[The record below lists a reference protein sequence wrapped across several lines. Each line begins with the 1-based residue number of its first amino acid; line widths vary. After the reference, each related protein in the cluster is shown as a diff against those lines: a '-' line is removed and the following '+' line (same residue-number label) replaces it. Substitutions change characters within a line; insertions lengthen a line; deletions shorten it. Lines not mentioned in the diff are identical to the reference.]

1 MMNKDLRVLQV
12 LPDLNSG
19 GVERGTIDVA
29 NYLAKKGYSNFICSN
44 GGVLTKELS
53 SKKIK
58 HITLPVH
65 SKNIFN
71 MIINIYRLHKIIKEN
86 KIDIVHVRSR
96 APAWSTFFACKT
108 SGAHLVTTFHA
119 AYSLTYPLKK
129 FYNSIMLKGERV
141 IAISKFIKKHIEN
154 RYHFKSEHLITIERG
169 IDLNFYNPE
178 GVDEERVEKARAKF
192 CTDFPKDVK
201 VILVPARFTKIKGHA
216 YLLNA
221 LKYLKG
227 KNIRCIVVG
236 KLNEKQ
242 YDYFLE
248 LEKFCEE
255 HKLSQTV
262 KMYTDAYPDMAAL
275 YSIADVVVCPS
286 LEPEGFGRIIV
297 EAQAM
302 KKIIIATNIGAP
314 SYIIKDGV
322 DGFLSPVNDAA
333 TLSEVIEKVLSLSKA
348 EYEKIANAGRKKVE
362 KHFTLESMCEKTLS
376 VYKSL
381 VEE

>member
-1 MMNKDLRVLQV
+1 MDKVV
-12 LPDLNSG
+12 PDLNSG
-19 GVERGTIDVA
+19 GVERGTVDVA
-29 NYLAKKGYSNFICSN
+29 NYLAKKGYTNFVCSN
-44 GGVLTKELS
+44 GGALTKELS

-65 SKNIFN
+65 SKNILT
-71 MIINIYRLHKIIKEN
+71 MITNIYRLHKVIKEN
-86 KIDIVHVRSR
+86 TIDIVHVRSR

-129 FYNSIMLKGERV
+129 FYNSIMLKGDKV

-154 RYHFKSEHLITIERG
+154 RYHFKSDHLVTIERG
-169 IDLNFYNPE
+169 IDLSFYDLKA
-178 GVDEERVEKARAKF
+178 VDEERVEKAKTKF
-192 CTDFPKDVK
+192 CTDFPKDTK
-201 VILVPARFTKIKGHA
+201 IILVPARFTKIKGHG
-216 YLLNA
+216 YLLHA

-227 KNIRCIVVG
+227 QNIRCIIVG

-255 HKLSQTV
+255 HQLSQTV

-275 YSIADVVVCPS
+275 YSIADVVICPS

-314 SYIIKDGV
+314 SYIIKDGS

-333 TLSEVIEKVLSLSKA
+333 TFSEIIYKALSLSPA
-348 EYEKIANAGRKKVE
+348 DYAKIANAGRKKVE
-362 KHFTLESMCEKTLS
+362 KYFTLETMCEKTLS

-381 VEE
+381 VEDK